1 MKTSIKKSDS
11 SVVITATFDAS
22 DIEPARL
29 KALGRLAKNV
39 KVPGFRNGRAPA
51 NVVEQ
56 HVDPN
61 ALATETLNT
70 LIQSNIPAIF
80 TEAKVNPISTPN
92 VNITKYVPGEM
103 AELEISAD
111 IMPEVKLGDYK
122 KLKAKEQD
130 STIKAKDIEDVLN
143 RIADSMAETKAVKR
157 KAESGDEVIIDFTG
171 KKDGVAFEGG
181 SAKNHRLILGSGQFI
196 PGFEDSIIG
205 HEPGDKFDLNLT
217 FPKDYGV
224 ADLSGAKVVFET
236 LLKQVNERAI
246 PALDDELAKKTG
258 AFKTLKDLKD
268 DIKKNLTA
276 EAKQRALEKY
286 KDDLVIELTKASK
299 TTAPESV
306 VEEQFKN
313 IRQDLEQNLKNS
325 GLTFPEYLEQ
335 VKKTEEE
342 WEKEAKQAAEN
353 RVKSSLVIN
362 ALATELKIDVTDD
375 ELNEKVV
382 ELQHAYQNNQQIL
395 DQLSTPEVHSDIR
408 NRLRVDKTLDE
419 LVKINR
425 K

>member
-1 MKTSIKKSDS
+1 MKTSTKKTPT

-56 HVDPN
+56 HIDPN

-70 LIQSNIPAIF
+70 LIQSNVPKIF

-92 VNITKYVPGEM
+92 VSVTKYIPGEM

-122 KLKAKEQD
+122 HLKAKMED
-130 STIKAKDIEDVLN
+130 HTVKTKDVNDVLN
-143 RIADSMAETKAVKR
+143 RIAESMAEVKAVKR
-157 KAESGDEVIIDFTG
+157 KAQDGDEVIIDFVG
-171 KKDGVAFEGG
+171 KKDGKAFDGG
-181 SAKNHRLILGSGQFI
+181 SAKNHKLLLGSGQFI
-196 PGFEDSIIG
+196 PGFEEGIIG
-205 HEPGDKFDLNLT
+205 HEPGDKFNLNLT

-224 ADLSGAKVVFET
+224 ADLAGAKVVFET

-246 PALDDELAKKTG
+246 PALDDKLAEKTG
-258 AFKTLKDLKD
+258 AFKTLKDLKA
-268 DIKKNLTA
+268 DIKKNLES
-276 EAKQRALEKY
+276 EAKHRAEEKY
-286 KDDLVIELTKASK
+286 KDALIMELTKVSK
-299 TTAPESV
+299 TSAPETV
-306 VEEQFKN
+306 VDEQFQN
-313 IRQDLEQNLKNS
+313 IKQDLEQNLKNS
-325 GLTFPEYLEQ
+325 GLTFPEYLKQ
-335 VKKTEEE
+335 TKKTEES
-342 WEKEAKQAAEN
+342 WTKEARQAAEN
-353 RVKSSLVIN
+353 RVVSSLVIN
-362 ALATELKIDVTDD
+362 ALAEELKIEISDK
-375 ELNEKVV
+375 ELNDKVV

-395 DQLSTPEVHSDIR
+395 EQLSAPEVHSDIR
-408 NRLRVDKTLDE
+408 NRLRIDKTLDE
-419 LVKINR
+419 LAKINQ